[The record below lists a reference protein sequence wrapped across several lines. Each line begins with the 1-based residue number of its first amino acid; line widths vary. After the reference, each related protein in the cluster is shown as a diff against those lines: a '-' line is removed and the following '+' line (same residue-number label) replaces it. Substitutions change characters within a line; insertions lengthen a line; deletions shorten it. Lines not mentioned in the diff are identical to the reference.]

1 MPNNAFD
8 ILKVPRSFAI
18 DEQQVRK
25 NYLQQSAAC
34 HPDRFTDPV
43 QQAEAAEQSA
53 RLNHAYQALL
63 DPEQRANTLIALHG
77 GPAKEDD
84 QSLPPDLL
92 MEVMEAREELE
103 AALEN
108 NEQATI
114 DKLHDW
120 AVAQRS
126 ERLETIATLFEQ
138 VRTGG
143 TEHRADTL
151 KRVRLELNALRYFQR
166 MLDQMPG

>member
-8 ILKVPRSFAI
+8 ILKVPRSFSI
-18 DEQQVRK
+18 DEQQVRR
-25 NYLQQSAAC
+25 NYLQRSAAC

-43 QQAEAAEQSA
+43 QQADAAEESA
-53 RLNHAYQALL
+53 RLNDAYQTLL
-63 DPEQRANTLIALHG
+63 DPEKRANTLIALHG

-103 AALEN
+103 AALEK
-108 NEQATI
+108 EDRDAI
-114 DKLHDW
+114 KRLHDW
-120 AVAQRS
+120 ATAQRS
-126 ERLETIATLFEQ
+126 ERLTTIGELFEQ
-138 VRTGG
+138 ARTQGSENK
-143 TEHRADTL
+143 TDTL

-166 MLDQMPG
+166 MLEQMP

>member
-8 ILKVPRSFAI
+8 ILKVPRSFVI
-18 DEQQVRK
+18 DEQQVRQS
-25 NYLQQSAAC
+25 YLQQSAAC
-34 HPDRFTDPV
+34 HPDRFTDAMD
-43 QQAEAAEQSA
+43 QADAAEQSA
-53 RLNHAYQALL
+53 RLNQAYQTLL

-103 AALEN
+103 AALEKHD
-108 NEQATI
+108 QAAV

-126 ERLETIATLFEQ
+126 ERLSTITDLFEQ
-138 VRTGG
+138 TRTQG
-143 TEHRADTL
+143 TEHKHETL

-166 MLDQMPG
+166 MLDQMP